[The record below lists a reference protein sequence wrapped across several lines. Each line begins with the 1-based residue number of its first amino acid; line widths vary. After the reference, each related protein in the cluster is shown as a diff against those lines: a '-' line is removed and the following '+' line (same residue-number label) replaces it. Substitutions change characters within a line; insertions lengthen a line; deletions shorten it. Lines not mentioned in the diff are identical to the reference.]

1 MKFYQLTFRSGFWIS
16 GRITQKGLITSR
28 NFTARKLVKRQSK
41 HTERTQG
48 KAQIKLNAV
57 FKKKVAFFFF
67 LILMQK
73 YAEKI
78 SKTWIANTE
87 EQKKNK
93 LTAFCF

>member
-1 MKFYQLTFRSGFWIS
+1 MLCLR
-16 GRITQKGLITSR
+16 
-28 NFTARKLVKRQSK
+28 
-41 HTERTQG
+41 
-48 KAQIKLNAV
+48 
-57 FKKKVAFFFF
+57 KKVAFLFF

-78 SKTWIANTE
+78 SRIWIANTE